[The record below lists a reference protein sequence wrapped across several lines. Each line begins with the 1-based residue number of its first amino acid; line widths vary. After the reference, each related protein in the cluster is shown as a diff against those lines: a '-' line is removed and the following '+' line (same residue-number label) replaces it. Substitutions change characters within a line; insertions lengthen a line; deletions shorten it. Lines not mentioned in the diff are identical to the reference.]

1 MRIWKLQKKKL
12 KAEMRAKHIEEVNR
26 MQEVLRLQN
35 LLDSMGADGARA
47 DFEKGV
53 NGAMVNKFAAFQKTF
68 LCFRQ

>member
-1 MRIWKLQKKKL
+1 
-12 KAEMRAKHIEEVNR
+12 MRAKHIEEVNR